1 MAICQRNF
9 MTLESRNKKMGLVFC
24 MSFLFHFS
32 RNSFLYYFMKVYVH
46 EKLEVKQNETSKNLA
61 PHQDGLGITA
71 VKEQK
76 VLPEHF
82 SLSTAYE
89 KQVP

>member
-1 MAICQRNF
+1 MAFCQRNF
-9 MTLESRNKKMGLVFC
+9 MTLDSSNKKMGLVFC

-32 RNSFLYYFMKVYVH
+32 RNSFLHYFMKVYIY

-61 PHQDGLGITA
+61 LHQDSLGSTA
-71 VKEQK
+71 IKEQK
-76 VLPEHF
+76 MLAECF
-82 SLSTAYE
+82 LLSTAFE